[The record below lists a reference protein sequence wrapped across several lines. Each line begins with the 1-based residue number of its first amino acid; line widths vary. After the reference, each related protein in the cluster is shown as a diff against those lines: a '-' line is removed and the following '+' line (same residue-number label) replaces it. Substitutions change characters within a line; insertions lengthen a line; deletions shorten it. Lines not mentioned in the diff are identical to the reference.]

1 MMRHNQPWNT
11 PYFRDALSGYSF
23 MLPTLL
29 VLGVFLVGPILGAI
43 ALAFYKVQLLGEV
56 SYHFVGL
63 KNFIRMLEDES
74 VSIALQNTL
83 KYVITVVPIQTIL
96 ALGLVLLLNT
106 KIQGKNWFKIIFFMP
121 TVTSSAI
128 LTLIFMWMYNT
139 NGLLNAVLQFLGWP
153 TYNWLGDPN
162 VALKGIMMMN
172 IWATA
177 PLFMVIYLAAL
188 QEVPKSLYE
197 AAEMDG
203 ATPWDKFWHITLPF
217 LRPVTFFIVV
227 MGVIGA
233 FQLFDQA
240 YIFSGGSGGPDNA
253 TLTLVLLIYQYAF
266 KTLDIGYALALT
278 LLLAIVILSATLIQ
292 RTLFKEERLD

>member
-1 MMRHNQPWNT
+1 
-11 PYFRDALSGYSF
+11 